1 MTLEITHDR
10 PESSAAPPGPFVEP
24 DYPGALQKREGR
36 TVDQA
41 HNRPVTPWDAQ
52 GAREPHSRTATHR
65 QAHVPEGRTHA
76 QAVAATDRDEG
87 GKPLGKDPLWT
98 GGVPTEETPDL

>member
-1 MTLEITHDR
+1 MALEIAEEG
-10 PESSAAPPGPFVEP
+10 PESSAAPPGPFVES
-24 DYPGALQKREGR
+24 DHPGDLQERQGR

-41 HNRPVTPWDAQ
+41 HNRPVTPLDAQ
-52 GAREPHSRTATHR
+52 GAREPHSRTAANR

-76 QAVAATDRDEG
+76 QAVAATNRDEG

-98 GGVPTEETPDL
+98 GRVPTEETANL